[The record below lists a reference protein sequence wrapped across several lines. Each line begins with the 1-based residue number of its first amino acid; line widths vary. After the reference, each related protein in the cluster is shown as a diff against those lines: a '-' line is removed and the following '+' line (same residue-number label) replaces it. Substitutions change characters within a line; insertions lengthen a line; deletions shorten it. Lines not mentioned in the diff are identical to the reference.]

1 VRRDEE
7 ISTVKKIR
15 VIQYGVGA
23 MGSNMAK
30 LLEMRPEAEVVGAVD
45 HDPAKIGRDLGE
57 VADLGSRTGIK
68 VSFPADEVLRKVE
81 ADVVLLATT
90 AFVDEAFEPIM
101 KSIEKRCRV
110 VTICQEL
117 FFPVGKNVEKAR
129 AIDQKAREMGVGV
142 TAVGINPGFI
152 MDIVPIVCSVPCWEI
167 EKVFVR
173 RVVDFSP
180 YGPDEMRHI
189 GAGLS
194 ATGFSEGVR
203 RGDIGHIGLLET
215 TAMVAHCLGL
225 DIDELRQTKDPM
237 VTKKGRKS
245 SFITISPGKVCGFR
259 QDVVGVRK
267 GERLLDMKMVGIVA
281 PDLDEDGVELGDYA
295 RIDGTP
301 SVDIQ
306 IKEEIS
312 QRGGLGT
319 AGVAVNMIPRVMN
332 VAPGFHTMN
341 TLTLPHIWSGRPAPP
356 PVVKITY
363 F

>member
-1 VRRDEE
+1 M
-7 ISTVKKIR
+7 KKIR

-23 MGSNMAK
+23 MGSNMVK
-30 LLEMRPEAEVVGAVD
+30 LLEMRPQTQVVGAID
-45 HDPAKIGRDLGE
+45 HDPAKIGQDLGE
-57 VADLGSRTGIK
+57 VAGLGRRTGIR
-68 VSFPADEVLRKVE
+68 VSSPADEALAKVK
-81 ADVVLLATT
+81 ADVVLVAIT

-101 KSIEKRCRV
+101 RCLDKGCRV

-117 FFPVGKNVEKAR
+117 FFPVGKNVKKAR
-129 AIDQKAREMGVGV
+129 AIDRKAREMRVGV

-167 EKVFVR
+167 KKVFVR

-194 ATGFSEGVR
+194 VGEFTKGVQS
-203 RGDIGHIGLLET
+203 GEIGHIGLLET

-225 DIDELRQTKDPM
+225 DIDELQQTKGPM

-245 SFITISPGKVCGFR
+245 SFITIPPGNVCGFR
-259 QDVVGVRK
+259 QDVVGLRNGK
-267 GERLLDMKMVGIVA
+267 GLLDFRMVGIVS

-319 AGVAVNMIPRVMN
+319 AGVAVNMIPRVMS
-332 VAPGFHTMN
+332 AGPGFHTMN
-341 TLTLPHIWSGRPAPP
+341 TLTLPHIWSGRPAAP
-356 PVVKITY
+356 PVEKITY
-363 F
+363 C

>member
-1 VRRDEE
+1 VTRDKER
-7 ISTVKKIR
+7 STVKKIR

-23 MGSNMAK
+23 MGSNMVR

-57 VADLGSRTGIK
+57 VAGLGRPMGIK
-68 VSFPADEVLRKVE
+68 VSFPADEVLRKIE

-90 AFVDEAFEPIM
+90 AFVAEAFEPIL
-101 KSIEKRCRV
+101 KSLEKRCRV

-117 FFPVGKNVEKAR
+117 FFPVGKNVAQAR
-129 AIDQKAREMGVGV
+129 TIDRKARETGVGV

-152 MDIVPIVCSVPCWEI
+152 MDIVPIVCSMPCWEI
-167 EKVFVR
+167 RKVFVR

-194 ATGFSEGVR
+194 TAEFTRGVQ
-203 RGDIGHIGLLET
+203 RGVIGHIGLLET

-225 DIDELRQTKDPM
+225 GIDELRQTKAPM
-237 VTKKGRKS
+237 VTKKGRTT
-245 SFITISPGKVCGFR
+245 SFITIPPGKVCGFR
-259 QDVVGVRK
+259 QDVAGLRK
-267 GERLLDMKMVGIVA
+267 GEKLLEMRMVGIVS
-281 PDLDEDGVELGDYA
+281 PDPDEDGVELGDYA

-319 AGVAVNMIPRVMN
+319 AGVAVNMIPRVMS
-332 VAPGFHTMN
+332 AGPGFHTMN
-341 TLTLPHIWSGRPAPP
+341 TLALPHIWSGRPAPP
-356 PVVKITY
+356 PVEKIAY
-363 F
+363 Y

>member
-1 VRRDEE
+1 VTGDEE
-7 ISTVKKIR
+7 MSTVKKMR

-23 MGSNMAK
+23 MGSNMVR
-30 LLEMRPEAEVVGAVD
+30 LLEMRPEVEAVGAVD

-57 VADLGSRTGIK
+57 VAGLGRRTGIT
-68 VSFPADEVLRKVE
+68 VSFPADEVLKKVE

-90 AFVDEAFEPIM
+90 AFVDEAFEPIL
-101 KSIEKRCRV
+101 KSVEQGCRV

-129 AIDQKAREMGVGV
+129 AIDRKARETGVAV

-167 EKVFVR
+167 RKVFVR

-189 GAGLS
+189 GAGLT
-194 ATGFSEGVR
+194 AAKFTEGIR
-203 RGDIGHIGLLET
+203 RGVIGHIGLLET

-225 DIDELRQTKDPM
+225 DIDELRQTKAPM
-237 VTKKGRKS
+237 VTTKGRKS
-245 SFITISPGKVCGFR
+245 NFITIPPGNVCGFR
-259 QDVVGVRK
+259 QDVIGLRS
-267 GERLLDMKMVGIVA
+267 GEKLLDFRMVGIVS
-281 PDLDEDGVELGDYA
+281 PDPDEDGVELGDYA

-306 IKEEIS
+306 IREEIS

-319 AGVAVNMIPRVMN
+319 AGVAVNMIPRVMS
-332 VAPGFHTMN
+332 AGAGFHTMN

-356 PVVKITY
+356 PVEKITY
-363 F
+363 C

>member
-1 VRRDEE
+1 MQ
-7 ISTVKKIR
+7 TIR

-23 MGSNMAK
+23 MGSNMVK
-30 LLEMRPEAEVVGAVD
+30 LLAMRPEAQVVGAID

-57 VADLGSRTGIK
+57 VADLGRPTGIE
-68 VSFPADEVLRKVE
+68 VSFPADEVLKRVE

-90 AFVDEAFEPIM
+90 AFVDEAFEPVM
-101 KSIEKRCRV
+101 QSLEKRCHV

-117 FFPVGKNVEKAR
+117 FFPIGRNVEKAR
-129 AIDQKAREMGVGV
+129 EIDTKAREMGVGV

-167 EKVFVR
+167 AKVSVR

-194 ATGFSEGVR
+194 VEEFTEGVE
-203 RGDIGHIGLLET
+203 RGAIGHIGLLET

-225 DIDELRQTKDPM
+225 EVDELRQTKGSM
-237 VTKKGRKS
+237 VTRKGRKS
-245 SFITISPGKVCGFR
+245 SFITIAPGHVCGFR
-259 QDVVGVRK
+259 QQMAALRH
-267 GERLLDMKMVGIVA
+267 GETLLDFRMVGIVS
-281 PDLDEDGVELGDYA
+281 PDLQEDGVELGDYA

-306 IKEEIS
+306 IKEEVS

-319 AGVAVNMIPRVMN
+319 AGVAVNMIPKVMSA
-332 VAPGFHTMN
+332 APGFHTMN
-341 TLTLPHIWSGRPAPP
+341 TLALPHIWCGRPEAPP
-356 PVVKITY
+356 ILKIRY
-363 F
+363 S

>member
-1 VRRDEE
+1 M
-7 ISTVKKIR
+7 KKIR

-23 MGSNMAK
+23 MGSNMVK
-30 LLEMRPEAEVVGAVD
+30 LLQLRPQTLVVGAID

-57 VADLGSRTGIK
+57 VADLGRRTGIR
-68 VSFPADEVLRKVE
+68 VASSAEEVLAKVE
-81 ADVVLLATT
+81 ADVVLVAIT

-101 KSIEKRCRV
+101 RCLDKGCRV

-117 FFPVGKNVEKAR
+117 FFPVGKNVKKAR
-129 AIDQKAREMGVGV
+129 AIDRKARETGVGA

-152 MDIVPIVCSVPCWEI
+152 MDIVPIVCSVPCWEVK
-167 EKVFVR
+167 KVFVR

-194 ATGFSEGVR
+194 AAEFTAGVQ
-203 RGDIGHIGLLET
+203 RGEIGHIGLLET
-215 TAMVAHCLGL
+215 TAMVAHCLGI
-225 DIDELRQTKDPM
+225 DIDELRQTKSPM

-245 SFITISPGKVCGFR
+245 SFITIPPGNVCGFR
-259 QDVVGVRK
+259 QDVVGLRNGK
-267 GERLLDMKMVGIVA
+267 GILDFRMVGIVS
-281 PDLDEDGVELGDYA
+281 PDPDEDGVALGDYA

-312 QRGGLGT
+312 QRGGIGT
-319 AGVAVNMIPRVMN
+319 AGVAVNMIPRVMS
-332 VAPGFHTMN
+332 AGPGFHTMN
-341 TLTLPHIWSGRPAPP
+341 TLALPHIWSGRSAPP
-356 PVVKITY
+356 PVKKIAY
-363 F
+363 C

>member
-1 VRRDEE
+1 M
-7 ISTVKKIR
+7 KKIR

-23 MGSNMAK
+23 MGSNMVK
-30 LLEMRPEAEVVGAVD
+30 LLQMRPQTQVVGAID
-45 HDPAKIGRDLGE
+45 HGPAKIGRDLGE
-57 VADLGSRTGIK
+57 VAGFGRRTGIR
-68 VSFPADEVLRKVE
+68 VSFPADEVLRKVK

-101 KSIEKRCRV
+101 RCLDKGCHV

-117 FFPVGKNVEKAR
+117 FFPVGKTVDKAW
-129 AIDQKAREMGVGV
+129 AIDGKAREMGVGV

-167 EKVFVR
+167 TSIFVR

-194 ATGFSEGVR
+194 AEEFTHGVQQ
-203 RGDIGHIGLLET
+203 GVIGHIGLLET
-215 TAMVAHCLGL
+215 TAMVAHCLGFH
-225 DIDELRQTKDPM
+225 IDELRQIKSPV
-237 VTKKGRKS
+237 VTRKGRKS
-245 SFITISPGKVCGFR
+245 SFITIPPGNVCGFR
-259 QDVVGVRK
+259 QDVVGLRN
-267 GERLLDMKMVGIVA
+267 GERLLDFRMVGIVS

-319 AGVAVNMIPRVMN
+319 AGVAVNMIPRVMS
-332 VAPGFHTMN
+332 AGPGFHTMN
-341 TLTLPHIWSGRPAPP
+341 TLTLPHIWSGRPVPP
-356 PVVKITY
+356 PVEKITY
-363 F
+363 C

>member
-1 VRRDEE
+1 
-7 ISTVKKIR
+7 VKKIR

-23 MGSNMAK
+23 MGSNMVK
-30 LLEMRPEAEVVGAVD
+30 LLQLRPQTLVVGAID

-57 VADLGSRTGIK
+57 VADLGRRTGIR
-68 VSFPADEVLRKVE
+68 VASSAEEVLAKVE
-81 ADVVLLATT
+81 ADVVLVAIT

-101 KSIEKRCRV
+101 RCLDKGCRV

-117 FFPVGKNVEKAR
+117 FFPVGKNVKKAR
-129 AIDQKAREMGVGV
+129 AIDRKARETGVGA

-152 MDIVPIVCSVPCWEI
+152 MDIVPIVCSVPCWEVK
-167 EKVFVR
+167 KVFVR

-194 ATGFSEGVR
+194 AAEFTAGVQ
-203 RGDIGHIGLLET
+203 RGEIGHIGLLET
-215 TAMVAHCLGL
+215 TAMVAHCLGI
-225 DIDELRQTKDPM
+225 DIDELRQTKSPM

-245 SFITISPGKVCGFR
+245 SFITIPPGNVCGFR
-259 QDVVGVRK
+259 QDVVGLRNGK
-267 GERLLDMKMVGIVA
+267 GILDFRMVGIVS
-281 PDLDEDGVELGDYA
+281 PDPDEDGVALGDYA

-312 QRGGLGT
+312 QRGGIGT
-319 AGVAVNMIPRVMN
+319 AGVAVNMIPRVMS
-332 VAPGFHTMN
+332 AGPGFHTMN
-341 TLTLPHIWSGRPAPP
+341 TLALPHIWSGRSAPP
-356 PVVKITY
+356 PVKKIAY
-363 F
+363 C

>member
-1 VRRDEE
+1 
-7 ISTVKKIR
+7 VKKIR

-23 MGSNMAK
+23 MGSNMVK
-30 LLEMRPEAEVVGAVD
+30 LLQMRPQTQVVGAID
-45 HDPAKIGRDLGE
+45 HGPAKIGRDLGE
-57 VADLGSRTGIK
+57 VAGFGRRTGIR
-68 VSFPADEVLRKVE
+68 VSFPADEVLRKVK

-101 KSIEKRCRV
+101 RCLDKGCHV

-129 AIDQKAREMGVGV
+129 AIDGKAREMGVGV
-142 TAVGINPGFI
+142 IAVGINPGFI

-167 EKVFVR
+167 TSIFVR

-194 ATGFSEGVR
+194 AEEFTHGVQQ
-203 RGDIGHIGLLET
+203 GVIGHIGLLET
-215 TAMVAHCLGL
+215 TAMVAHCLGFH
-225 DIDELRQTKDPM
+225 IDELRQIKSPM
-237 VTKKGRKS
+237 VTRKGRKS
-245 SFITISPGKVCGFR
+245 SFITIPPGNVCGFR
-259 QDVVGVRK
+259 QDVVGLRN
-267 GERLLDMKMVGIVA
+267 GERLLDFRMVGIVS

-319 AGVAVNMIPRVMN
+319 AGVAVNMIPRVMS
-332 VAPGFHTMN
+332 AGPGFHTMN
-341 TLTLPHIWSGRPAPP
+341 TLTLPHIWSGDAKPEAIKR
-356 PVVKITY
+356 ITY

>member
-1 VRRDEE
+1 M
-7 ISTVKKIR
+7 KKIR

-23 MGSNMAK
+23 MGGNMVK
-30 LLEMRPEAEVVGAVD
+30 LLEMRPEAVVVGSVD
-45 HDPAKIGRDLGE
+45 HDPAKIGQDLGE
-57 VADLGSRTGIK
+57 VAGLGRRTGIK
-68 VSFPADEVLRKVE
+68 VSSPADEALAKVK
-81 ADVVLLATT
+81 ADVVLVAIT

-101 KSIEKRCRV
+101 KYLDKGCRV

-117 FFPVGKNVEKAR
+117 FFPVGRNVKKAR
-129 AIDQKAREMGVGV
+129 AIDRKAREMGVGV

-167 EKVFVR
+167 GKVFVR

-194 ATGFSEGVR
+194 AAEFTGGVR
-203 RGDIGHIGLLET
+203 RGEIGHIGLLET

-225 DIDELRQTKDPM
+225 DIDELRQTKKPM

-245 SFITISPGKVCGFR
+245 GFIAIPPGKVCGFR
-259 QDVVGVRK
+259 QDVVGLRNGK
-267 GERLLDMKMVGIVA
+267 GLLDFRMVGIVS
-281 PDLDEDGVELGDYA
+281 PDPKEDGVELGDYA

-319 AGVAVNMIPRVMN
+319 AGVAVNMIPRVMS
-332 VAPGFHTMN
+332 AGPGFHTMN

-356 PVVKITY
+356 PVEKITY